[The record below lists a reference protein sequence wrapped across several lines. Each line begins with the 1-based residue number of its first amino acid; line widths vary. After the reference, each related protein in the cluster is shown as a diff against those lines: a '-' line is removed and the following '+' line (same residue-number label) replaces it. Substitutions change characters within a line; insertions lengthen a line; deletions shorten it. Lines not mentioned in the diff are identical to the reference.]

1 MSVIV
6 ENFTLHKGEDWSK
19 EFTIKNSD
27 KTLTDISS
35 YTSPFAYIAK
45 YAESENKTELTVG
58 IVTSESKLK
67 ISLANTIT
75 ETLDS
80 GRNYYNVFVN
90 TGLQVIKIRE
100 GEIIVKD
107 SILV

>member
-6 ENFTLHKGEDWSK
+6 ENFTVHKGEDFSK
-19 EFTIKNSD
+19 EFTIRNPD
-27 KTLTDISS
+27 KTLTNISS
-35 YTSPFAYIAK
+35 YSSPFAYVAK
-45 YAESENKTELTVG
+45 YAESENKTQLNVG
-58 IVTSESKLK
+58 IGTTTSKIQ
-67 ISLANTIT
+67 ISLASTLT

-90 TGLQVIKIRE
+90 TGSQVIKIRE
-100 GEIIVKD
+100 GEILVND